1 MARGGVNKVNVQK
14 ARQAILAR
22 GEHPS
27 IDAVRVELGNTGSK
41 TTIHRYL
48 KELED
53 SAQPLR
59 SAQEGLSQELGELVS
74 RLAERL
80 KEEGQEQIDQAQIR
94 FDTQQQHLQ
103 GQLLECQAALQTL
116 EQQFAIQQNAL
127 HNESAQLQTSQATL
141 QTELTRNARLSQSCA
156 DLEVRLKDKDEH
168 IQSLEEKHRHAR
180 EALEHYRG
188 AVQMQREQ
196 EQRRHEGQV
205 QQLQLELR
213 QLQQTQIVK
222 QDELTQLNRDNERL
236 LTEARQQSR
245 LYAQQDASIERL
257 AAEAGGLKAQI
268 AQAQGARHVMEQR
281 VEGLLQEVG
290 QLTGMVEEG
299 AREAQRLS
307 RELLLRDQALADQ
320 VEKAEALARSASAA
334 EREDQQ

>member
-14 ARQAILAR
+14 ARQALLAR

-59 SAQEGLSQELGELVS
+59 TAQEGLSEELGELVS
-74 RLAERL
+74 RLAQRL
-80 KEEGQEQIDQAQIR
+80 KEEGQEQIDHAQAR
-94 FDTQQQHLQ
+94 FAAQQQ
-103 GQLLECQAALQTL
+103 QLHAQLVECQATLQAL
-116 EQQFAIQQNAL
+116 EQQCAIQQGAL
-127 HNESAQLQTSQATL
+127 HSESAQLLTSQASL
-141 QTELTRNARLSQSCA
+141 QAELTRNARLSQACA
-156 DLEVRLKDKDEH
+156 DLEVRLVAKEEH
-168 IQSLEEKHRHAR
+168 VQSLEEKHRHAR

-188 AVQMQREQ
+188 ASQLQREQ

-205 QQLQLELR
+205 QQLQLEMR
-213 QLQQTQIVK
+213 QLQQTQIIK

-236 LTEARQQSR
+236 LTEARQQYK
-245 LYAQQDASIERL
+245 LYGQQEASIERL

-268 AQAQGARHVMEQR
+268 AQAQGAKEVLGQR
-281 VEGLLQEVG
+281 IEGLLQEVARLAAMLEDKG
-290 QLTGMVEEG
+290 REVE
-299 AREAQRLS
+299 RLS
-307 RELLLRDQALADQ
+307 AQWLLRDQAEADQ
-320 VEKAEALARSASAA
+320 VEK
-334 EREDQQ
+334 

>member
-14 ARQAILAR
+14 ARQALLAR

-59 SAQEGLSQELGELVS
+59 SAQEGLSQEIGELVS

-80 KEEGQEQIDQAQIR
+80 KEESQAHIDHAQAR
-94 FDTQQQHLQ
+94 FDAQQLELQ
-103 GQLLECQAALQTL
+103 GQLQECQATLLAL
-116 EQQFAIQQNAL
+116 EQQWAIQQAAL
-127 HNESAQLQTSQATL
+127 HNESAQLQTSQASL
-141 QTELTRNARLSQSCA
+141 QAELTRNARLSQSCA
-156 DLEVRLKDKDEH
+156 DLEVRLVDKEEH
-168 IQSLEEKHRHAR
+168 VQSLEEKHRHAR

-188 AVQMQREQ
+188 AIQVQREQ

-205 QQLQLELR
+205 QQLQLEMR
-213 QLQQTQIVK
+213 QLQQTQIIK

-236 LTEARQQSR
+236 LTEARQQYK
-245 LYAQQDASIERL
+245 LYGQQEASIERL

-268 AQAQGARHVMEQR
+268 DQAQGAKEVQGQR
-281 VEGLLQEVG
+281 IEALLQEVAR
-290 QLTGMVEEG
+290 LAAILEHTGREVE
-299 AREAQRLS
+299 RLNG
-307 RELLLRDQALADQ
+307 ELQLRDQALADQ
-320 VEKAEALARSASAA
+320 VGE
-334 EREDQQ
+334 